1 MSVLDVLSD
10 RVLAAER
17 IIRAPVILRE
27 EAQGSK
33 CVETPVGHRGA
44 HFALK
49 LKADDH
55 LRALR
60 GSRGADD
67 GYRNL
72 PDYLVFS
79 ESQAK
84 GKAPIVR
91 SLLVELKSSEAGKEL
106 ALRQIQL
113 GVPVTQYLLSLAK
126 VDHDALKNIEIHQAG
141 LILWPDLPVARPRT
155 RRGPPAG
162 YEPERDAKTRID
174 VYDAPCGGDV
184 TLDQFFYCPASV

>member
-1 MSVLDVLSD
+1 M
-10 RVLAAER
+10 
-17 IIRAPVILRE
+17 
-27 EAQGSK
+27 
-33 CVETPVGHRGA
+33 
-44 HFALK
+44 
-49 LKADDH
+49 
-55 LRALR
+55 
-60 GSRGADD
+60 
-67 GYRNL
+67 
-72 PDYLVFS
+72 
-79 ESQAK
+79 
-84 GKAPIVR
+84 R